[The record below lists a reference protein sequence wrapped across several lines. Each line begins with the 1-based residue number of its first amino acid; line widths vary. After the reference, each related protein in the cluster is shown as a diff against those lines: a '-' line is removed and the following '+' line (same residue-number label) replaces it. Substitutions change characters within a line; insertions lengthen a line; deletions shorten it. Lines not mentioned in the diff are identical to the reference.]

1 VSPWLLT
8 ATKLA
13 LAPVLLWQ
21 GRQVR
26 RNALRLPEAEGPREG
41 VAGTGKVCLRVLI
54 VGDSSAAGVGDKN
67 QTQALAGRLSE
78 ALSQRLGG
86 AVVWQL
92 IARSG
97 DTTRVS
103 LTAVRKLS
111 LHPADVMIA
120 ALGLND
126 VVAQV
131 SPKIWLARLD
141 KLDRI
146 AIKRAGVKHIVHA
159 GIPPIHSFPLLPN
172 PLRWVLGADA
182 LAYNRALRHWVKRWP
197 DRWWLPLP
205 FENDQ
210 PSDSSVLMAE
220 DGFHPGPAIYAL
232 WAEQLAGMITNDIV
246 PRLPE
251 TAPTRRKR
259 ADSASP

>member
-1 VSPWLLT
+1 MSPWLLT

-54 VGDSSAAGVGDKN
+54 VGDSSAAGVGAKN

-111 LHPADVMIA
+111 LHPADVMVT

-126 VVAQV
+126 MVAQV

-146 AIKRAGVKHIVHA
+146 AVKRAGVKHIVHA

-182 LAYNRALRHWVKRWP
+182 LAYNRELRHWVKRWP
-197 DRWWLPLP
+197 ERWWLPLP

-232 WAEQLAGMITNDIV
+232 WAEQLAGLIANDIV

-251 TAPTRRKR
+251 TAPTRRRR
-259 ADSASP
+259 AGSAP